1 MYFLQYTMEIQTVTI
16 RIDTEVLKKIDE
28 LITLGIFSS
37 RNEALNT
44 VIRIG
49 LDELKF
55 WREIIRKYE
64 DLKKKRVEVFI
75 DKPLE
80 ELLKERD
87 RF

>member
-1 MYFLQYTMEIQTVTI
+1 MEIQTVTI